1 MERFTLEPNFFIY
14 KSKKY
19 EKIYNTLS
27 SKKIFNNMAEIF
39 TFACVIGYKNK
50 NKVKLAGRGTE
61 MRSEHFKEKELVP
74 LMSIIFE
81 ESNFDNDIFY
91 DYDLIKAKFNDLEE
105 YAEGG
110 MEILCSTAFDGHWN
124 GIEIDDEYDEY
135 EIDLARFIL
144 DNLNVESY
152 N

>member
-1 MERFTLEPNFFIY
+1 MEKMERFTLEPNFFIY

-144 DNLNVESY
+144 DNLNV
-152 N
+152 